1 MYLHED
7 RGFFKEVIDA
17 ASDYTGVS
25 REQMNC
31 LNNN

>member
-7 RGFFKEVIDA
+7 REFFKEVIDA

-25 REQMNC
+25 REAVEKDY
-31 LNNN
+31 